1 MPLVGLFDMDGTL
14 FDHDQAVLR
23 DLEKIRSDN
32 EPKITELHNSDD
44 LPWLKARI
52 DLIRYFADK
61 LTSEGTNVREIPDG
75 VEFDHDFDG
84 VATL

>member
-1 MPLVGLFDMDGTL
+1 MRITKKWDDAAAKYLVKIEAGNAGELVG
-14 FDHDQAVLR
+14 
-23 DLEKIRSDN
+23 DN
-32 EPKITELHNSDD
+32 V
-44 LPWLKARI
+44 
-52 DLIRYFADK
+52 LIRYFADK